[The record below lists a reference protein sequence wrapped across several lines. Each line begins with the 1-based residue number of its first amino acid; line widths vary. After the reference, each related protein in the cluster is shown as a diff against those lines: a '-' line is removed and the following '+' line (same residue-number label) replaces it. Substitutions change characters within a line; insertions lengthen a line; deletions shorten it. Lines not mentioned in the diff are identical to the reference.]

1 MFRSTAA
8 STTSPITATITRPQ
22 LHYRAS
28 APLLLK
34 ARAFTMKAK
43 QTHRY
48 RICGTP
54 SRLGCLTC
62 KIRRV
67 KCGEEK
73 PFYASSVHKPV
84 SASASAP
91 APSRP
96 LAPVEDPEEQRLLYF
111 FSTYSAPSLSGY
123 FSTDFWQRRVVQS
136 SREEPSIRHA
146 VIAIA
151 AMHQEFNERRRNFGM
166 RDTSL
171 LQTFAFRQY
180 TKAISCLHYLMT
192 TKMPPLDLTLTNCI
206 LFASIDCLLGN
217 HASAIIHLKAGL
229 RILADIKTHKT
240 ERGIMADEWEQEF
253 TPPLLALGVQTATFI
268 NPALQ
273 KERASLWFA
282 LKRVGKFPPPT
293 AFHSLDTARRSIDLI
308 SATVMAHRTSTELQ
322 PRILEEKPPDPAVQ
336 GRLHNEALDAW
347 TRGLDKFLVDFAA
360 GESPTSRMICGASL
374 LKVHS
379 LVVSI
384 VIGKPEEADAKFDH
398 LITLC
403 DFLESAK
410 KTSGADLTFSTD
422 QRVIAPLFF
431 TALRAPNPSTKR
443 RAIELLA
450 RAPAR
455 EGMWDAEDAIR
466 VADGSHSDI
475 QNVGGFVLNAILP
488 DVIPQSEIKIWNDI
502 ASRLKSRMTWPFGET
517 DPGQSPKSATSPRS
531 ESSHTT
537 TATVPR

>member
-1 MFRSTAA
+1 
-8 STTSPITATITRPQ
+8 
-22 LHYRAS
+22 
-28 APLLLK
+28 
-34 ARAFTMKAK
+34 MKPK
-43 QTHRY
+43 PTHRY

-73 PFYASSVHKPV
+73 PFCKRCTSTGRKCDGYATQNDSKDSVQK
-84 SASASAP
+84 P

-96 LAPVEDPEEQRLLYF
+96 LNPTEDPMEQRLLYF
-111 FSTYSAPSLSGY
+111 FSTYTAPSLSGF
-123 FSTDFWQRRVVQS
+123 FSTDFWERRVVENS
-136 SREEPSIRHA
+136 HGEPSIRHA

-151 AMHQEFNERRRNFGM
+151 AMHQEFIERRRQDGM
-166 RDTSL
+166 DDTSS

-180 TKAISCLHYLMT
+180 TKAISSLHHLMT
-192 TKMPPLDLTLTNCI
+192 TRMPPLDLTLTSCI

-229 RILADIKTHKT
+229 RILADIKSHKT
-240 ERGIMADEWEQEF
+240 QRVAQAEEWEREF
-253 TPPLLALGVQTATFI
+253 APPLLALGVQTATFI
-268 NPALQ
+268 NPSLQ
-273 KERASLWFA
+273 KERTSLWAA
-282 LKRVGKFPPPT
+282 LKRAGNLPIPT
-293 AFHSLDTARRSIDLI
+293 TFYSLDTARHAIDTI
-308 SATVMAHRTSTELQ
+308 SATVMADRTSIEIKPSL
-322 PRILEEKPPDPAVQ
+322 LEHKPPDPLVQ
-336 GRLHNEALDAW
+336 GRLHSAALDAW
-347 TRGLDKFLVDFAA
+347 TQAMDKFTATFAT
-360 GESPTSRMICGASL
+360 GESPTSKTRCGASL

-384 VIGKPEEADAKFDH
+384 VIGKPEEAEAKFDH

-403 DFLESAK
+403 DLLESARMNS
-410 KTSGADLTFSTD
+410 SGELTFSTD

-443 RAIELLA
+443 RAIELLS

-466 VADGSHSDI
+466 VAEGSHSDI

-502 ASRLKSRMTWPFGET
+502 ASRLKSRMAWPFGET
-517 DPGQSPKSATSPRS
+517 DPGQSPASASSVTSPPQS
-531 ESSHTT
+531 EAAFTPAPSQQEFTSPP
-537 TATVPR
+537 AGMSNY